1 MARDNS
7 AEEEKAVVPEDANS
21 GIAAPIMDLASAG
34 VIAAIAVVMA
44 VESLRL
50 PVPGGIVTAPG
61 LLPFLTSA
69 SLLIMALILG
79 YSAIG
84 RRRTTPREL
93 DRFDV
98 PSDFMR
104 SLTLGGLV
112 ILYVLALQF
121 VPIRTSFNI
130 GSLRF
135 VIGAFEPVSVV
146 AITSLLR
153 IYWRASLWACLTVTV
168 FWVAFLSIVFRMLFL
183 TPLP

>member
-7 AEEEKAVVPEDANS
+7 AEEEKAVVPEDAHS